1 MTDKLTVTLE
11 GKEFQVTVPLTLGQ
25 IQDCRV
31 AVVLP
36 QGEDPQE
43 EVKREFKRSSDIL
56 IAALSLENPEI
67 NADKLRSMRISREE
81 FTLAVNDVLDAT
93 GLVPKPKDGAGA
105 QGEAAAETVA
115 Q

>member
-25 IQDCRV
+25 IQDCRI

-36 QGEDPQE
+36 TGADPQD

-56 IAALSLENPEI
+56 LAALSPENPEI
-67 NADKLRSMRISREE
+67 TADKLLSMRISREE
-81 FTLAVNDVLDAT
+81 FTKAVNDVLDAT
-93 GLVPKPKDGAGA
+93 GLVPKPVDGDGA
-105 QGEAAAETVA
+105 QGEAVAETAA